1 MPTIIGNIKKLIRS
15 KLRNSKENR
24 SNLNTA
30 DEKAELN
37 AVFRFKYTLFKEL
50 LAANSELLNILSDME
65 EKLKGEHIFG
75 SSYIKSQANR
85 SLMHSFKM
93 VKNLNVLS
101 GGRYPKLYEVLG
113 NINQNIKA
121 VINEKKESEPP
132 FHVIPYS
139 NIFKKDAD
147 WVGGKNANLGEI
159 QNCLNI
165 PVPEGFAITTRAFN
179 HFLDH
184 NNLREEIMN
193 RKNLIGDDEDNV
205 SHPENAVNTE
215 GVNDLALL
223 NRLSEE
229 VMELIQ
235 SKLIP
240 YDMMADIISS
250 CETIWADSPDIRL
263 AMRSSAIGEDGD
275 LSFAGQYL
283 TLLNVRPEHIGEA
296 YKSIIASLYTAR
308 SIFYRISKGIYDD
321 DLAMAVACIRMVDSV
336 ASGVMYTRHP
346 YNIVDENIIINAV
359 WGLGPYAVDGII
371 RPDTYVVEKGNFP
384 KDDFVLILSRQ
395 ISDKKVQLVCN
406 NDLNNGN
413 ITNNDD
419 NLSDNHVS
427 SSQNKA
433 NVEARDNTIEGG
445 VKEIPVPL
453 EKQSAPCL
461 TDDQIKQLAH
471 YGMQLEEHYKC
482 AQDVEWALD
491 NTGKIMI
498 LQSRPLKIKAVP
510 HKSALNRS
518 SLASLAGGG
527 VDRISLKAAPISG
540 YKILINQS
548 EVASQGAGTGKAFH
562 VASQDDLAAFP
573 KGAVLI
579 ARHSS
584 PEYVVVMK
592 LCSGIIT
599 ESGSVSGHMAALARE
614 FNVPTLMG
622 LGAQDVLNLIP
633 DGMEITVDGYAGRV
647 YEGVVTELLSAVE
660 KKDAHMKGT
669 PVHDHLTKVAELMT
683 PLYLIN
689 PKAPEFSP
697 SGCKTLHDIARFCH
711 ENSYTEMFNVSDIA
725 SKRHKCSFRLSVS
738 LPIDLHVIDLGGGIR
753 SGFISRNAEYGY
765 DNTYNERLSIDE
777 ISSVPF
783 LALLKGMLSREVHGV
798 EPRPVSFSGLFSVMQ
813 EQMLSPGHGGG
824 ERFGD
829 RSYAI
834 IADKYLNFS
843 SRVGYHYSV
852 VDAYCGETINKNYIT
867 FSFKGGA
874 ADDIRKN
881 RRVRAIALILE
892 QIDFTVAV
900 KEDKVDARLQKYPC
914 SFIQNRLDTLGKLL
928 IFTRQMDMLMTTEKS
943 IKWVADNFLSG
954 NYKFC

>member
-1 MPTIIGNIKKLIRS
+1 MPTIIGNIKKLIKS
-15 KLRNSKENR
+15 KLKKAKDDKSV
-24 SNLNTA
+24 LNA
-30 DEKAELN
+30 DDLRAELN

-75 SSYIKSQANR
+75 SSYIKSQSNR

-101 GGRYPKLYEVLG
+101 GGRYPKLYEALG
-113 NINQNIKA
+113 SLNQSIKA
-121 VINEKKESEPP
+121 IINEKKEHEPP
-132 FHVIPYS
+132 FNVIPYS
-139 NIFKKDAD
+139 DILKKDAD
-147 WVGGKNANLGEI
+147 WVGGKSANLGEI
-159 QNCLNI
+159 QNCLKI

-179 HFLDH
+179 YFLDH

-193 RKNLIGDDEDNV
+193 RKNLLGSDEDNA
-205 SHPENAVNTE
+205 SHSDSEGNTD

-250 CETIWADSPDIRL
+250 CETIWADSPDIRV

-336 ASGVMYTRHP
+336 SSGVMYTRHP

-371 RPDTYVVEKGNFP
+371 RPDTYVVKKSDLQKN
-384 KDDFVLILSRQ
+384 DFIVILSRQ
-395 ISDKKVQLVCN
+395 ISDKKIQLVCN
-406 NDLNNGN
+406 NNLGDTNNA
-413 ITNNDD
+413 INDD
-419 NLSDNHVS
+419 NFSDNHGS
-427 SSQNKA
+427 ANENKYKG
-433 NVEARDNTIEGG
+433 EARDNTIESG
-445 VKEIPVPL
+445 VREIPVPL

-461 TDDQIKQLAH
+461 TDDQIRQLAH

-482 AQDVEWALD
+482 AQDVEWAVD
-491 NTGKIMI
+491 RTGKILI

-518 SLASLAGGG
+518 GSGSLAGVGADG
-527 VDRISLKAAPISG
+527 ISLKAAPISG
-540 YKILINQS
+540 YNILIDKS
-548 EVASQGAGTGKAFH
+548 EVASQGVGTGKAFH
-562 VASQDDLAAFP
+562 IKSDSDLTAFP
-573 KGAVLI
+573 KGAILI
-579 ARHSS
+579 AHHSS

-592 LCSGIIT
+592 QCSGIIT

-622 LGAQDVLNLIP
+622 LDAQNALNLILN
-633 DGMEITVDGYAGRV
+633 GMEITVDGYAGRV

-660 KKDAHMKGT
+660 KKDAYMRGT
-669 PVHDHLTKVAELMT
+669 PVHDHLARVAGLIT

-689 PKAPEFSP
+689 PKSSEFTP

-711 ENSYTEMFNVSDIA
+711 EHSYIEMFNVSDIA
-725 SKRHKCSFRLSVS
+725 SKRHKCSFRLNAS
-738 LPIDLHVIDLGGGIR
+738 LPIDLHVIDLG
-753 SGFISRNAEYGY
+753 SGFSSKRADDESNNAYG
-765 DNTYNERLSIDE
+765 ELLSLDE
-777 ISSVPF
+777 IISVPF
-783 LALLKGMLSREVHGV
+783 LALLKGMLNKDVHGV
-798 EPRPVSFSGLFSVMQ
+798 EPRPVNFSGLLSVMQ
-813 EQMLSPGHGGG
+813 EQMLSPGHTGG

-852 VDAYCGETINKNYIT
+852 VDAYCGETVNKNYIT

-874 ADDIRKN
+874 ADSVRRN
-881 RRVRAIALILE
+881 RRVRAIALILAE
-892 QIDFTVAV
+892 IDFTVDV

-914 SFIQNRLDTLGKLL
+914 SFIQDRLDILGRLL
-928 IFTRQMDMLMTTEKS
+928 IFTRQMDMLMTTDRSVKL
-943 IKWVADNFLSG
+943 VADNFIKG
-954 NYKFC
+954 NYKLSV